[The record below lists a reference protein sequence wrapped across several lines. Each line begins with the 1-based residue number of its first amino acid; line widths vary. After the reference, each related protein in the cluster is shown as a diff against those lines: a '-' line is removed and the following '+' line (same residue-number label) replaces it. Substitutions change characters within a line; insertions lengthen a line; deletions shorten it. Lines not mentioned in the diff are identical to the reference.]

1 MGKNLNLNRSTK
13 SPLDNFYTIFAA
25 VRDSNG
31 ITTAGIES
39 LTKLNRRT
47 IERHVKRMKQEGLV
61 TVVPR
66 KPSGNIYYL
75 NKGISD
81 GN

>member
-13 SPLDNFYTIFAA
+13 SPLDNFYSIFAA
-25 VRDSNG
+25 VRDSDG

-47 IERHVKRMKQEGLV
+47 IERHVKRMAQEVLISS
-61 TVVPR
+61 TPR
-66 KPSGNIYYL
+66 RPSGYIYQI
-75 NKGISD
+75 KSED
-81 GN
+81 

>member
-1 MGKNLNLNRSTK
+1 MKRT
-13 SPLDNFYTIFAA
+13 SPLDNFYTIYG
-25 VRDSNG
+25 VLRQSDG
-31 ITTAGIES
+31 LTTAGVES

-66 KPSGNIYYL
+66 KPGKNIYYL
-75 NKGISD
+75 NKEITD